1 MKKNLHIA
9 FALFASLTMV
19 NAQNLLTDGSIDR
32 TSVHESGFDAGK
44 PLTRIDYKDLYWNAI
59 TDESVVA
66 GEITSWESVSIMSKT
81 SVTESWQS
89 QIRIQSTV
97 DMSASKNYKF
107 SYNINLKAI
116 DGDGNVTTEAPTGNY
131 VVIVQYNVGG
141 GAWRNEAIAYADGKF
156 ETPVFAGRDGK
167 FDVVFELPLGSYQ
180 GTITN
185 MVLVETDE
193 KPESNLVKTT
203 AYGEV
208 NLEPYFERVPDY
220 TFMHDEWHQ
229 INDWLLM
236 YAGDW
241 GSADMQWD
249 INVWENEATGAVAY
263 EELTTSAAT
272 NTDIAGVQFQVM
284 APAEMCGLEEGEYY
298 EIEMVFAS
306 EVAGGFLQNWDR
318 PPLREFIP
326 TAKEYYTYSEVKQCV
341 DEGIFQF
348 DTYEYVSGVA
358 MSFGANG
365 LIPTRGAKFEI
376 LGINVY
382 ESTEEGERGELVYTT
397 IEIAD
402 PVAEEAASV
411 LVYGNEGKIIVAAE
425 GAQVS
430 VYTVAGAKVYEGSKS
445 EIDMAAGVY
454 VVVVDGVATKV
465 IVK

>member
-1 MKKNLHIA
+1 MKKILLSA

-32 TSVHESGFDAGK
+32 TSVNGEGALQTCLAFSDWGWA
-44 PLTRIDYKDLYWNAI
+44 AV
-59 TDESVVA
+59 TDEAVVS

-81 SVTESWQS
+81 GVTEKWHS

-97 DMSASKNYKF
+97 DMVAAKNYKF
-107 SYNINLKAI
+107 SFNINLKAI
-116 DGDGNVTTEAPTGNY
+116 DGDGNVTADAPTGEY
-131 VVIVQYNVGG
+131 VLIIQDNAGG

-156 ETPVFAGRDGK
+156 ETPVFAGKDGK

-185 MVLVETDE
+185 MVLEESDE
-193 KPESNLVKTT
+193 EVPEAPSNLVDVTST
-203 AYGEV
+203 YGEV
-208 NLEPYFERVPDY
+208 NLDPYFENEPDY
-220 TFMHDEWHQ
+220 TFMHDGWHQ

-249 INVWENEATGAVAY
+249 INVWENESNGAVAY

-272 NTDIAGVQFQVM
+272 NGDIAGIQFQII
-284 APAEMCGLEEGEYY
+284 APAELCGLTEGEWY
-298 EIEMVFAS
+298 EIEMVFAA
-306 EVAGGFLQNWDR
+306 ELNGGALKNWADLNE
-318 PPLREFIP
+318 PVNKAE
-326 TAKEYYTYSEVKQCV
+326 TYLAFSQVKQCV
-341 DEGIFQF
+341 GDGITQNE
-348 DTYEYVSGVA
+348 TVGQVLGVGMA
-358 MSFGANG
+358 YGVNG
-365 LIPTRGAKFEI
+365 LTPAKGTKIEI
-376 LGINVY
+376 LGMNVY
-382 ESTEEGERGELVYTT
+382 ASTEGGERGELVYTT
-397 IEIAD
+397 IEGGSS

-445 EIDMAAGVY
+445 IIDMAAGVY